1 MRIIEIDIQKIRG
14 LPDLNLKPDGDTLV
28 IWGSNGAGKSGVVDA
43 IDFVLT
49 GRISRLVGQG
59 TGGITLRR
67 HGAHIDHDA
76 NCGSRACHNSF
87 GWVYRTNCHQ
97 PLYRK
102 PYNLADL
109 LTNLV
114 SAGESHA
121 GEYGTMRSQSLILV
135 FQEARQVDR
144 NIASSASE
152 MIFKE
157 RNASAPNSTGPNYV
171 CFPGAD
177 HLGLLE
183 S

>member
-76 NCGSRACHNSF
+76 NLAVVTATIRLDGFTEPIVISRC
-87 GWVYRTNCHQ
+87 
-97 PLYRK
+97 
-102 PYNLADL
+102 
-109 LTNLV
+109 
-114 SAGESHA
+114 
-121 GEYGTMRSQSLILV
+121 
-135 FQEARQVDR
+135 
-144 NIASSASE
+144 IASPT
-152 MIFKE
+152 I
-157 RNASAPNSTGPNYV
+157 
-171 CFPGAD
+171 
-177 HLGLLE
+177 
-183 S
+183 